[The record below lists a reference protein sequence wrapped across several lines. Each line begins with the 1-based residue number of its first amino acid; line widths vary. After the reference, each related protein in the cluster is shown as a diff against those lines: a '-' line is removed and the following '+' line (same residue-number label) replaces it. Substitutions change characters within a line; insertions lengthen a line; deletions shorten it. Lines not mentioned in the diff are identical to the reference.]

1 KYALITVV
9 ALLAIVVHLM
19 LRGMPTAAM
28 DARWPLWIALALGG
42 VPVVAELALKAFR
55 LEFGSDLLAAVS
67 IVTAVLV
74 GEYLAGTFVVLM
86 VGSGETIERYAVRR
100 GGGCLVG
107 AGARGA

>member
-1 KYALITVV
+1 MSLEHEDEHESPWGRRKYALITVV

-86 VGSGETIERYAVRR
+86 VGS
-100 GGGCLVG
+100 
-107 AGARGA
+107 